1 MATKTKRR
9 QYTDADRANAIGYAA
24 AHSVQAAA
32 DKYKVAKS
40 QIYQWRTMAR
50 TKDEAQRKGNGAAG
64 GKTFEEGSGERMAHA
79 LRWLGQ
85 WKSAQIKAIRGGAED
100 TPYDIYAEHAFR
112 VLKGEE

>member
-1 MATKTKRR
+1 MAKQIRR
-9 QYTDADRANAIGYAA
+9 QFTDADRAGAIAYAA
-24 AHSVQAAA
+24 KHSYEEAAA
-32 DKYKVAKS
+32 KYKVARS
-40 QIYQWRTMAR
+40 QIYQWRLKAR
-50 TKDEAQRKGNGAAG
+50 KADEAQRKGNGSG
-64 GKTFEEGSGERMAHA
+64 GKTFEEGSNERMAQA